1 MKLIRI
7 AHKKPECIGC
17 ALCTEVAPNYF
28 RMDAGGEAELIH
40 LVREDR
46 SFQYGE
52 GFPEDAEI
60 LLEAEKGCPVDI
72 IRIVTKT

>member
-17 ALCTEVAPNYF
+17 ALCAEVAPNYF
-28 RMDAGGEAELIH
+28 RMDGEGEAELIRV
-40 LVREDR
+40 VREDR

-52 GFPEDAEI
+52 GFEEDREI
-60 LLEAEKGCPVDI
+60 LLEAEAGCPVDI
-72 IRIVTKT
+72 IRIVTEL

>member
-17 ALCTEVAPNYF
+17 ALCAEVAPAYF
-28 RMDAGGEAELIH
+28 RMDDEGEAELVRI
-40 LVREDR
+40 VREDR

-52 GFPEDAEI
+52 GFQEDRDC
-60 LLEAEKGCPVDI
+60 LLEAEEGCPVDI
-72 IRIVTKT
+72 IRLDP